1 MTDSVAVPEFHLHF
15 EGEET
20 RDHTV
25 PGSVLAQAIQALQR
39 SVHLLALAREGRDFK
54 ERLRVPHELE
64 RKYSLVFKLPEEGG
78 YDIPYVVGGAARK
91 LFDDDDVKA
100 ATEQHCL
107 AMKAVQAGDL
117 VALRRVIPVAA
128 VRRQFVTA
136 LRDMQP
142 RPGTGLVVSIE
153 DYRRAKL
160 IDGFTIGSRLATLSN
175 EPVAPRI
182 QPRWV
187 TGRLDEIDF
196 QARRLTLLLPTLR
209 RLRCDYSEDFEPILL
224 ENPREWI
231 QLRGEA
237 VLGENDTLE
246 AVNNVTEIVE
256 VDDSPMVVSTF
267 AVDGHCNC
275 SRPLSA

>member
-1 MTDSVAVPEFHLHF
+1 MADSVAVPEFHLHF
-15 EGEET
+15 EGDET

-25 PGSVLAQAIQALQR
+25 PGSILARAIQALQR

-64 RKYSLVFKLPEEGG
+64 RKYTVVFKLPEQGG
-78 YDIPYVVGGAARK
+78 YDIPYVIGGAAKK

-100 ATEQHCL
+100 ATEQHAS
-107 AMKAVQAGDL
+107 AMKAVQEGDPT
-117 VALRRVIPVAA
+117 ALKRIIPVAA
-128 VRRQFVTA
+128 VRRQFVAA
-136 LRDMQP
+136 LKDMQP
-142 RPGTGLVVSIE
+142 HPGAGLVVSIE

-160 IDGFTIGSRLATLSN
+160 IDGFTVVSRLAALSS
-175 EPVAPRI
+175 EPTTPRI

-196 QARRLTLLLPTLR
+196 QARRLTLQLPNLR

-237 VLGENDTLE
+237 VLGENE
-246 AVNNVTEIVE
+246 N
-256 VDDSPMVVSTF
+256 S
-267 AVDGHCNC
+267 
-275 SRPLSA
+275 